1 MSHFDPFESQCVRFT
16 KARLA
21 PLRTQKSSGNEAFAL
36 RLTTLNARQA
46 RYATVCSTLT
56 LLQLEQIAFSIWTV
70 LTIAASAITSMLRA
84 QGSRLARDVVTRDAE
99 FYRPMDK

>member
-70 LTIAASAITSMLRA
+70 LNDSGFCYHVYASRA
-84 QGSRLARDVVTRDAE
+84 RVSTRT
-99 FYRPMDK
+99 